1 MFIGIIGSGNAAKRI
16 IKILAK
22 YNKKFLFNI
31 YTNRRPYTLDK
42 KIKFYKLKIDYQ
54 FNENF
59 FFIANNTSDHFKF
72 LNKLI
77 KLNKNVYVEKPICCD
92 SKEVSILKKNIKKSK
107 SRILIGY
114 QYRENNCIKYLK
126 KIITKDRDR
135 IVNVFAYSG
144 ENVKKYHEHENY
156 KKSYTISKKKGG
168 GVLLTQSHQIDY
180 LCFLFGQFI
189 EYKSLNSDNSKKFLL
204 RSDVENNV
212 SYLLKTRDG
221 ILINANLNYFGL
233 KKTYIKIETLTKTYT
248 WDDNRNTI
256 TINYAGKKKIIKFK
270 QKRIDLFKSRI
281 MKFLKYNKK
290 IINKEDLFSAVNIIE
305 QIKKN
310 YVKKR

>member
-1 MFIGIIGSGNAAKRI
+1 M
-16 IKILAK
+16 
-22 YNKKFLFNI
+22 
-31 YTNRRPYTLDK
+31 
-42 KIKFYKLKIDYQ
+42 
-54 FNENF
+54 
-59 FFIANNTSDHFKF
+59 
-72 LNKLI
+72 
-77 KLNKNVYVEKPICCD
+77 
-92 SKEVSILKKNIKKSK
+92 
-107 SRILIGY
+107 
-114 QYRENNCIKYLK
+114 
-126 KIITKDRDR
+126 
-135 IVNVFAYSG
+135 
-144 ENVKKYHEHENY
+144 
-156 KKSYTISKKKGG
+156 
-168 GVLLTQSHQIDY
+168 
-180 LCFLFGQFI
+180 
-189 EYKSLNSDNSKKFLL
+189 NSDNSKKFLL